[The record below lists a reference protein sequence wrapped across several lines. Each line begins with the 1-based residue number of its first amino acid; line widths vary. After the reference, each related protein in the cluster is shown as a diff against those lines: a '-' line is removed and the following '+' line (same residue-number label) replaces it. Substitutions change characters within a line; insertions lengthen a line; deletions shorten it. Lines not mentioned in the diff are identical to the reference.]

1 MSWISFTGLDGEP
14 WQVNQ
19 DGLYL
24 LARASVRAEL
34 ARRHTHEHRSGE
46 GWFDGPE
53 IIEIHTEWG
62 TVNRETDQRAADLYR
77 SLASAAMANPENA
90 ARNLALILEETR
102 RNQNHL
108 RDMQRNTLHRNSESV
123 SRHVSNWQ
131 TATDITRFVRDAS
144 WTTLIVLSALPT
156 GGATAAGGAAA
167 SGTGA
172 LALSTGARVTALGV
186 GSIGRGQATYQD
198 TGNVGAAVVSGGGSF
213 ITGAMGLPAPA
224 GAAMSSANQAV
235 LLGLQTVTAGGLA
248 GLQGLAEGKS
258 GETAAWQAVSAAG
271 FNLAGGMI
279 SNTQAFANMSVPM
292 RFTVQMATDSA
303 GSAANSAIGDT
314 TAASPPPRTTGR
326 LTFGGVPPQPS
337 GDAAHIQDTVLRP
350 H

>member
-1 MSWISFTGLDGEP
+1 MSWIQIPGLDGAP
-14 WQVNQ
+14 WALNQ

-24 LARASVRAEL
+24 LARASVRAHL
-34 ARRHTHEHRSGE
+34 ARRYTHEHRSGE

-53 IIEIHTEWG
+53 IVEVHTQWG
-62 TVNRETDQRAADLYR
+62 VVNRETDGRAIALYN
-77 SLASAAMANPENA
+77 SLADAALANPENA
-90 ARNLALILEETR
+90 ARNLALIVAETR
-102 RNQNHL
+102 RNQNHV
-108 RDMQRNTLHRNSESV
+108 RDMQRNVMHRNSESV

-156 GGATAAGGAAA
+156 GGATVAGGAAA

-172 LALSTGARVTALGV
+172 MALSTGVRVTALGV

-198 TGNVGAAVVSGGGSF
+198 TGNVGAAVISGGGSF

-224 GAAMSSANQAV
+224 GAAMSAGNQAV
-235 LLGLQTVTAGGLA
+235 LLGVQTVSAGGFA

-271 FNLAGGMI
+271 FNLMGGMA
-279 SNTQAFANMSVPM
+279 SNTNAFANMSVPA
-292 RFTVQMATDSA
+292 RFTVQMSLDTAGNATT
-303 GSAANSAIGDT
+303 SAIGNAGT
-314 TAASPPPRTTGR
+314 PSAPPRTNGR
-326 LTFGGVPPQPS
+326 LTFGGVPVEPS
-337 GDAAHIQDTVLRP
+337 RDSIHIRNTVLRP
-350 H
+350 L